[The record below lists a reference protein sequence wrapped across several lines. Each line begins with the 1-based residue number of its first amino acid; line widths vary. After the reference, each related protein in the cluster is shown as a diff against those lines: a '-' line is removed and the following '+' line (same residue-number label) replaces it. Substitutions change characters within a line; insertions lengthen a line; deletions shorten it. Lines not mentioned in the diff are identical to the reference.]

1 MTIKLSEI
9 ILTRYLYNK
18 PRVIESLEAAINTK
32 EYELALYWAYEIYYS
47 GFEDEIIQ
55 FLIAFVETR
64 FTHHVK
70 LCAYIRKKYNEYAQT
85 YDVCKESGINDSL
98 CILSKDPTIV
108 ATIIKNML
116 IKNYTKPE
124 TSKPR
129 FIAIKKDQIE
139 KYNTVEPMQYIPL
152 KIQEMSELN
161 EIIDGAYP
169 NSNLHRCKWKHLS
182 IVCEKAVHTI
192 QMTKKEEIGLLNI
205 FRHNWIF
212 YASRSPIWKMRI
224 LEYHGKID
232 GRKKTVEFENDD
244 DLEGFYDTYDYEPD
258 EQSIYIQKKCMG
270 IV

>member
-9 ILTRYLYNK
+9 VLTRYLYNK
-18 PRVIESLEAAINTK
+18 PRVIESLEEAINAK

-47 GFEDEIIQ
+47 GFEDEVIQ

-70 LCAYIRKKYNEYAQT
+70 LCAYIRKKCNECAQT
-85 YDVCKESGINDSL
+85 YDVCKESGINNSL
-98 CILSKDPTIV
+98 CILSKDATIV
-108 ATIIKNML
+108 ATIIKNMFM
-116 IKNYTKPE
+116 KNYTKPE
-124 TSKPR
+124 TNKPR

-152 KIQEMSELN
+152 N
-161 EIIDGAYP
+161 GIIDGVYP
-169 NSNLHRCKWKHLS
+169 NSNVHLCKWKHLS

-192 QMTKKEEIGLLNI
+192 QMTKKEERGLLNI

-212 YASRSPIWKMRI
+212 YASRSPIWKTRI

-244 DLEGFYDTYDYEPD
+244 DLDGFCDTYDYEPD
-258 EQSIYIQKKCMG
+258 EQSIYTQKKCMG